1 MSHYI
6 EMLSFGI
13 NEKRE
18 SIQAGCDEWANDNC
32 DPRER
37 GGRWGGLGSKVQFT
51 ERTFD
56 CYDDAVE
63 YLYTTT
69 GNYRQIAV
77 KYKSYPKT
85 KDSKTKQDLER
96 RISEYNERINSLNK
110 PHYMGVKQ
118 ATVKCKSCGS
128 SLATSFCGKSYR
140 NTCPVCRSD
149 LRPQSTMDKIVQYE
163 STVKELEKK
172 LKTETKKQNVKM
184 EKKAKLHWLVCCEV
198 HC

>member
-6 EMLSFGI
+6 EMLSFDI
-13 NEKRE
+13 NEKRDRIQ
-18 SIQAGCDEWANDNC
+18 SICDEWGNNNC

-37 GGRWGGLGSKVQFT
+37 GGRFGGLGSNVQFT
-51 ERTFD
+51 DRTFD

-69 GNYRQIAV
+69 GNYRQLAV

-85 KDSKTKQDLER
+85 NGTKTIQDLER
-96 RISEYNERINSLNK
+96 RITEYNERIISLNK

-140 NTCPVCRSD
+140 NTCPVCRTD
-149 LRPQSTMDKIVQYE
+149 LRPQSVMDKIVQYE